1 MIRRLF
7 VVKDLEESSVIKGLI
22 NVKNRE
28 VISEIKRLVGGEESR
43 AELRD

>member
-7 VVKDLEESSVIKGLI
+7 VVKDLEESSVIKGLN

-28 VISEIKRLVGGEESR
+28 VISEIKRLVGDEESR
-43 AELRD
+43 RELRD